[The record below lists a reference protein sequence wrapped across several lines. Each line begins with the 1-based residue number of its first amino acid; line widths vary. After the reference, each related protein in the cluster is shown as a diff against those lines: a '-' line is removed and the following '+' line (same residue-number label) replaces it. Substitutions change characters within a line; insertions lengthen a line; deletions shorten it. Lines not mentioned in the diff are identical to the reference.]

1 MDNTISRESMRLHP
15 NHYRELREGSGISDE
30 VIQARGAY
38 TETDPEKLKALN
50 FADYQALV
58 PALVYPLHTL
68 NGHAPVCAIK
78 PDHPRQERKP
88 DGRIKQIK
96 YEYPAG
102 AYNRLDVPP
111 ACCSLVLD
119 VSKPLIFV
127 EGWKKG
133 DAAASKGLAVAAL
146 GGVWNWRTRGEDGE
160 SRPISCLDYVP
171 LQGRRVAI
179 CYDSDVAHNEN
190 VRLARERFAEEL
202 HRRGAIVYYI
212 TLPAVPN
219 GEKVGLD
226 DYLLT
231 HEAWEVWA
239 LAERAFMPEVTAL
252 QAKVREL
259 QRLQSATARLA
270 TNPHARKLAPS
281 ALRLAAEFAR
291 VKASEQ
297 PTDHGDYRVSHS
309 RLRDVRYLPDGRP
322 DPEHKPLL
330 SENKLRADLEQLEEI
345 VPGLR
350 ISKRPGLV
358 TVRYKDEE
366 REIGSKLTYVD
377 WAGSPAD
384 LLEAL
389 AEYKSPE
396 PERRGG
402 KRCPGCGS
410 REIQQRWECR
420 DCGEIFYRPAE
431 PEPEPDPD
439 AEEPPLAAIY
449 QRAEATHANF
459 EGDEPRH
466 SEAPALIPIPAN
478 FACDRPP
485 RTVFLPEAPP
495 PGANFESV
503 RCSDCVAP
511 DLCGKLGHCV
521 IPPEVAQ

>member
-1 MDNTISRESMRLHP
+1 MTITQQGIGLHP
-15 NHYRELREGSGISDE
+15 KHYQELHEGSGISDE

-50 FADYQALV
+50 FAEYQALA
-58 PALVYPLHTL
+58 PALVLPLHTL
-68 NGHAPVCAIK
+68 NGRAQTYAIK

-111 ACCSLVLD
+111 TCCSLVLD
-119 VSKPLIFV
+119 VSKPLIFT
-127 EGWKKG
+127 EGWKKS

-171 LQGRRVAI
+171 LQNRRVAI

-202 HRRGAIVYYI
+202 HRRGAIVFYI
-212 TLPAVPN
+212 TLPAGPN

-226 DYLLT
+226 DFLLT

-239 LAERAFMPEVTAL
+239 LAERAFIPEVTAL
-252 QAKVREL
+252 QAENREL
-259 QRLQSATARLA
+259 RRLQSATARA
-270 TNPHARKLAPS
+270 NTNPHARKLA
-281 ALRLAAEFAR
+281 ATAQRLAFELQR
-291 VKASEQ
+291 VKASEK
-297 PTDHGDYRVSHS
+297 PTEQGDYRISHS

-322 DPEHKPLL
+322 DPEHKALL
-330 SENKLRADLEQLEEI
+330 SENKLRADLQQLEEVI
-345 VPGLR
+345 PGLR

-366 REIGSKLTYVD
+366 RAIGSKLTFVD
-377 WAGSPAD
+377 WAGTPAD

-410 REIQQRWECR
+410 HEIQQRWECR
-420 DCGEIFYRPAE
+420 DCGEIFNRPAE
-431 PEPEPDPD
+431 PEPEPEPD

-449 QRAEATHANF
+449 QHAEATPAKF
-459 EGDEPRH
+459 ADEEKQPLSTPSPLPLVATPAGDG
-466 SEAPALIPIPAN
+466 LY
-478 FACDRPP
+478 
-485 RTVFLPEAPP
+485 RTVFLPEAPASV
-495 PGANFESV
+495 ANFESV
-503 RCSDCVAP
+503 RCRVGLFGNICAHP
-511 DLCGKLGHCV
+511 DRCARAGRCS
-521 IPPEVAQ
+521 P